1 MSVVF
6 VPIGRLGNAIFRYL
20 ACSLFSIKYNLK
32 YKVKSRYNSVIS
44 DQTFLD
50 WIDLDKKNMLLD
62 INKKKNY
69 LFNGYYQC
77 DMIYRKYKKDL
88 LDYIS
93 KNQDHYVLTDG
104 VNPGDGNYE
113 KFYLKDIVNT
123 PKNFNKF
130 YDFVLHIRLGDK
142 VSYGITLSI
151 DGIKNLI
158 KNLNIPQNS
167 CIVMNKAKND
177 FEKNFKNELET
188 FINDKNNIAIN
199 IESNDILN
207 DFHIMKNAKT
217 LVCSVST
224 ISWCAALLS
233 DTIVKCYMPNYPKYV
248 NPLPYYDRDLSC
260 KYPINNTELYDY
272 I

>member
-6 VPIGRLGNAIFRYL
+6 IPKGRLGNAIFRYL
-20 ACSLFSIKYNLK
+20 ACSIFAIKYDLK
-32 YKVKSRYNSVIS
+32 YKVNSNYNSVIT
-44 DQTFLD
+44 DKTFVN
-50 WIDLDKKNMLLD
+50 WIESDKKNILPN
-62 INKKKNY
+62 INKNLNY
-69 LFNGYYQC
+69 LFNGFYQN
-77 DMIYRKYKKDL
+77 DMIYRKYKKNL
-88 LDYIS
+88 LKFID
-93 KNQDHYVLTDG
+93 KNHDHYVLTDG
-104 VNPGDGNYE
+104 INAGDGNCE

-142 VSYGITLSI
+142 VIPGTTLSI

-158 KNLNIPQNS
+158 KNITIPQNS
-167 CIVMNKAKND
+167 CIVMDKAKND
-177 FEKNFKNELET
+177 FEKKFKNELET
-188 FINDKNNIAIN
+188 FINNKNNINIK
-199 IESNDILN
+199 IESNDILT

-233 DTIVKCYMPNYPKYV
+233 ETIIMCYMPNYPKYV
-248 NPLPYYDRDLSC
+248 NDQSYC
-260 KYPINNTELYDY
+260 KYPTNNTELYDY